1 MTTFLRFIWIYFV
14 LLFASQGIFAINHFN
29 INTQDTINKVF
40 IEIDGIVSM
49 EAEHANEQYGW
60 MEKKGLPNSS
70 GVTMVDQEPEEGGYL
85 SFVIDFTKTGTYVI
99 WALHA
104 KSTTGYRPDQ
114 ANDCFALFNGKQL
127 ELESNSS
134 CHGKHAKVIGLG
146 THQTTLNWQSR
157 PKTECAEDR
166 NKKVIFNVE
175 SPGIYEFKISSRSRG
190 YMLDKLVFVHYQNPY
205 IPADMGPAET
215 R

>member
-1 MTTFLRFIWIYFV
+1 MIMKFIKIQFV
-14 LLFASQGIFAINHFN
+14 LLFVSQYILAISLHNN
-29 INTQDTINKVF
+29 SPQDTVNKNF

-49 EAEHANEQYGW
+49 EAENANELYGW
-60 MEKKGLPNSS
+60 IEKTGLSNSS

-85 SFVIDFTKTGTYVI
+85 SFVIDFTKTGVYVI

-104 KSTTGYRPDQ
+104 KSTEGYRPDQ
-114 ANDCFALFNGKQL
+114 ANDCFAVFNNKQL
-127 ELESNSS
+127 DLESNSA

-157 PKTECAEDR
+157 PKTECTEDR

-175 SPGIYEFKISSRSRG
+175 SPGTYEFKISSRSKG
-190 YMLDKLVFVHYQNPY
+190 YMLDKLVFVHRENPY
-205 IPADMGPAET
+205 IPVDKGPAET